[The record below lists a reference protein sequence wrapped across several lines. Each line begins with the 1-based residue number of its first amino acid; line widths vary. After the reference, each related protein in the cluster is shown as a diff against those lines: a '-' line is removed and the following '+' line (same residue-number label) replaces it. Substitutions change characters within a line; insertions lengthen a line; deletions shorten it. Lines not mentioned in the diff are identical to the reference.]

1 MHGLTLFLTLFFR
14 GIPKAKK
21 ALACKLA
28 KAVWHV
34 MNGKDFD
41 EALMFG

>member
-1 MHGLTLFLTLFFR
+1 V
-14 GIPKAKK
+14 PKVKK

-34 MNGKDFD
+34 MDGKDFD
-41 EALMFG
+41 LKLMLG